1 MRAVVLDIVCTTRIP
16 PLPKSSDTNYLV
28 LSIEGNLIVIA
39 ACIPILQPL
48 LEMVKGR
55 SIWNSSKKS
64 TDNSRAYG
72 KFSKQ
77 SSLPDPIELR
87 SKPRKKVDV
96 HGFTIHDRDDSEES
110 IVGNM
115 QHAITTSG
123 RHSGAY
129 HPTDWGIMKTNAIT
143 VSYDQ
148 GGENPT
154 DAAKRWAA
162 V

>member
-1 MRAVVLDIVCTTRIP
+1 
-16 PLPKSSDTNYLV
+16 
-28 LSIEGNLIVIA
+28 
-39 ACIPILQPL
+39 
-48 LEMVKGR
+48 MVKGR

-64 TDNSRAYG
+64 TDNSRPYG

-77 SSLPDPIELR
+77 SSQQDPIELR

-96 HGFTIHDRDDSEES
+96 HGFTIHDRDESEES

-115 QHAITTSG
+115 QHGTITSSG
-123 RHSGAY
+123 RQSGTY
-129 HPTDWGIMKTNAIT
+129 YPSDGGIMKTNAVT
-143 VSYDQ
+143 VTYDQ
-148 GGENPT
+148 GGEAPT